1 MEKVKCDYCGK
12 YYDAS
17 VVMTLENG
25 SPACPDCVKIE
36 EQNAKKKQ
44 EEKQNGNE

>member
-17 VVMTLENG
+17 FATTLENG
-25 SPACPDCVKIE
+25 SPACPKCVEKE
-36 EQNAKKKQ
+36 DEDKKKR
-44 EEKQNGNE
+44 EEAQKEKE